1 MKHKKWKKNRDGK
14 RERVRD
20 NARGWKRVKVFI
32 IVRVISHR
40 EIRGG
45 DNGDGAERLRE
56 VIRLAVTI
64 IDHRRVILI
73 GICQKV
79 MDVKTRKKK
88 SKRIREEMRPKLR
101 NCRVKRVEKKK
112 KRNNKDEKKT

>member
-1 MKHKKWKKNRDGK
+1 M
-14 RERVRD
+14 
-20 NARGWKRVKVFI
+20 
-32 IVRVISHR
+32 ISHR

-45 DNGDGAERLRE
+45 DNEDGAERLRE

-79 MDVKTRKKK
+79 MDVKTRKNKEQEDSRGNETETTK
-88 SKRIREEMRPKLR
+88 LSRETRRKE
-101 NCRVKRVEKKK
+101 EKKK
-112 KRNNKDEKKT
+112 

>member
-20 NARGWKRVKVFI
+20 NARGWKRVKIFI

-45 DNGDGAERLRE
+45 DNEDGAERLRE

-73 GICQKV
+73 GDMSKSNGCKNE
-79 MDVKTRKKK
+79 RKKEQEDSRGNETETTK
-88 SKRIREEMRPKLR
+88 LSRETRRKE
-101 NCRVKRVEKKK
+101 EKKK
-112 KRNNKDEKKT
+112 